1 LNVKIANAN
10 QANIEQLEHLKYLD
24 EKIRTYTAI
33 RSSLLENNR
42 RHRFSLEL
50 STPVVRNLDI
60 NVINEAL
67 EVFEDERRQIDR
79 ELQKKNW
86 QTEV

>member
-1 LNVKIANAN
+1 
-10 QANIEQLEHLKYLD
+10 
-24 EKIRTYTAI
+24 
-33 RSSLLENNR
+33 
-42 RHRFSLEL
+42 
-50 STPVVRNLDI
+50 VRNLDI